1 MTVAAILAAGASS
14 RMGRP
19 KALLPLGEGTF
30 LSTIIATLR
39 AAGFPRPLVVTGAD
53 AGAVGAE
60 AARLGADTLENPE
73 WEVGRFTSV
82 RAAAR
87 AAGGGPLLL
96 WPVDCPAVSAD
107 TVTALRRATAE
118 HGDRDVVPVH
128 AGRGGHPVLLCGETV
143 RALAAAGPDGNL
155 RAFIREHRL
164 ALEVPDPAVLDDLD
178 TPEDLARFLAAAGE
192 ARECAEPEAHLEFAK
207 LIGEGRRA
215 ALVLVTG
222 TTGSAPR
229 GMGAAMAVRD
239 DGSIA
244 GTVGGGLLEFEAIAA
259 ARAALADGRPR
270 RLRFDFTA
278 GPGKNLDMACAG
290 TAELFVTV
298 HAGGPELVLFGA
310 GHVARALAV
319 MAKTA
324 GYRIT
329 VLDDRQGHPDPA
341 AFPAGTGCLA
351 GPYAECVAKV
361 TFNAAR
367 TFAVIVT
374 HGHERDREA
383 LDLCLGRPW
392 LYLGMIGSRAK
403 VARLFREAGR
413 DDAARA
419 ALARV
424 RAPIGLDLGGRAPGE
439 IAVSILA
446 EMQAVRYGRD
456 EIRPMRRDREELE

>member
-1 MTVAAILAAGASS
+1 VTVAAVLAAGASS

-30 LSTIIATLR
+30 LSAILATLS
-39 AAGFPRPLVVTGAD
+39 AAGFPRPLVVTGAE
-53 AGAVGAE
+53 AKAVDAE
-60 AARLGADTLENPE
+60 ARRLGAKVVPNPD
-73 WEVGRFTSV
+73 WEAGRFTSV

-87 AAGGGPLLL
+87 AAEDAPLLL

-107 TVTALRRATAE
+107 TVSALGRAAAE
-118 HGDRDVVPVH
+118 HPDRDIVPVH
-128 AGRGGHPVLLCGETV
+128 GGRGGHPVLLCAGTV
-143 RALAAAGPDGNL
+143 RSLAAAGSDGNL
-155 RAFIREHRL
+155 RDFVRERRL
-164 ALEVPDPAVLDDLD
+164 PVDVADPAVLDDLD

-192 ARECAEPEAHLEFAK
+192 ARECAEPEAFVEYARL
-207 LIGEGRRA
+207 LTEGRRA

-222 TTGSAPR
+222 TTGSSPR

-239 DGSIA
+239 DGTIA
-244 GTVGGGLLEFEAIAA
+244 GTVGGGRLEYEAIAA
-259 ARAALADGRPR
+259 ARAAMEDGRPR

-278 GPGKNLDMACAG
+278 GPGRNLDMACAG
-290 TAELFVTV
+290 TADLFVTV
-298 HAGGPELVLFGA
+298 HVGGPELVLFGA
-310 GHVARALAV
+310 GHVARAVAV

-324 GYRIT
+324 GYRVT
-329 VLDDRQGHPDPA
+329 VLDDRSGHPDPA
-341 AFPAGTGCLA
+341 AFPAGTRLLA
-351 GPYAECVAKV
+351 GPYAEGAAKV
-361 TFNAAR
+361 TFDAAR

-374 HGHERDREA
+374 HGHERDFEA
-383 LDLCLGRPW
+383 LELCLERPW

-403 VARLFREAGR
+403 VARALREAGR
-413 DDAARA
+413 DEGARA

-456 EIRPMRRDREELE
+456 EIRPMRRDREENA